1 MIIADLHIM
10 TEMISLIFFF
20 CQSSS
25 RRTWLVRSAI
35 LLGRQATFF
44 VCTVVTTCGILL
56 EIWSYEHGS

>member
-10 TEMISLIFFF
+10 TEMISLIFFLSKF
-20 CQSSS
+20 KS
-25 RRTWLVRSAI
+25 TNLLVRSAI
-35 LLGRQATFF
+35 LLGRQAIFF

>member
-20 CQSSS
+20 LSKFKS
-25 RRTWLVRSAI
+25 TNLLVSSAI
-35 LLGRQATFF
+35 LLGRQAIFF

-56 EIWSYEHGS
+56 EI